1 MGHSPVQLT
10 PHWPDPGV
18 RFPLSLSCAVTSALR
33 LVVSMHFSSYAMQ
46 GVMQGE
52 GQEGLQGG
60 MFHLTL
66 SWGSSGCRRY
76 NCRDGK
82 SGGGWQKRSQ
92 LFPTGSSAWRR
103 QSVKEQFVLPPTPA
117 PGQQE
122 ECLHIPPQASAP
134 APQQLCPSSTQE
146 PNSGAG
152 TAAVVLASQGLLQP
166 PVYMPCMYQGHD
178 LTCSS
183 PKRPPRRTQGS
194 ASSPGKSGAVML
206 WHPAGSRR
214 QMCDT
219 APGTARNLQP
229 RAEPSTLLCS
239 PTISICM
246 DSFTTA
252 LLPHGCSSSQSHIK
266 FGALSE
272 EWRLPR

>member
-18 RFPLSLSCAVTSALR
+18 CFPLSSSCAVTSAPR
-33 LVVSMHFSSYAMQ
+33 LGVSMHFSSYAMQ
-46 GVMQGE
+46 GEGQGE

-66 SWGSSGCRRY
+66 SWGSSGRRRY
-76 NCRDGK
+76 SCRDGK

-103 QSVKEQFVLPPTPA
+103 QSVKEQLALPPTPA
-117 PGQQE
+117 LEQQE
-122 ECLHIPPQASAP
+122 KRLHVPPQAPAP
-134 APQQLCPSSTQE
+134 APKQLCLSSTQE
-146 PNSGAG
+146 LNGSYGPGFPRA
-152 TAAVVLASQGLLQP
+152 P
-166 PVYMPCMYQGHD
+166 PAPSIQGHG
-178 LTCSS
+178 LTCRS

-214 QMCDT
+214 QMCV
-219 APGTARNLQP
+219 
-229 RAEPSTLLCS
+229 
-239 PTISICM
+239 
-246 DSFTTA
+246 
-252 LLPHGCSSSQSHIK
+252 
-266 FGALSE
+266 
-272 EWRLPR
+272 